1 MSLKIVT
8 VLVLVAVTAEPSSG
22 QAQMFCGRKLADTLG
37 MLCENGLL
45 LEKKSAPSY
54 NSIYGEDLP
63 KYGWPWM
70 SKHRAQALEMPSRG
84 KRHVVD
90 ECCLKPCTI
99 DELLT
104 YCA

>member
-22 QAQMFCGRKLADTLG
+22 QAQMFCGRKLADTL
-37 MLCENGLL
+37 
-45 LEKKSAPSY
+45 KKSAPSY